1 MKPVFAAVLD
11 SPNHIPPARFST
23 PQIHCHWVF
32 MGCRHGLAI
41 LINDYEREVLVWD
54 PLTGQ
59 QHRVPFPPGLR
70 NNGRE
75 CVWRWNAAVLCAD
88 AEDGHLHDDCFSS
101 PFKLVL
107 VRSELTQTFACL
119 YESVSGAWGNI
130 VSVVTTHVIHPMRPN
145 ILVRNAIYWSFFR
158 GDILVFDTE
167 KQTLAVIEKPAEALI
182 ADHWSFQLLRTDDD
196 TGLGLA
202 VMSKLSIQLWKRKS
216 SCDGG
221 VGWVLLQKIIQVG
234 GLFPR
239 ATRSIKK
246 EARMVGYDEDS
257 NVIVLTTYIGDF
269 MLDLDTMRFTTIC
282 KEKISFTSLVHYPY
296 RNFYT
301 AGRGFGRKWVDLEL

>member
-1 MKPVFAAVLD
+1 M
-11 SPNHIPPARFST
+11 
-23 PQIHCHWVF
+23 
-32 MGCRHGLAI
+32 
-41 LINDYEREVLVWD
+41 
-54 PLTGQ
+54 
-59 QHRVPFPPGLR
+59 
-70 NNGRE
+70 
-75 CVWRWNAAVLCAD
+75 
-88 AEDGHLHDDCFSS
+88 
-101 PFKLVL
+101 
-107 VRSELTQTFACL
+107 
-119 YESVSGAWGNI
+119 
-130 VSVVTTHVIHPMRPN
+130 
-145 ILVRNAIYWSFFR
+145 
-158 GDILVFDTE
+158 FDTE
-167 KQTLAVIEKPAEALI
+167 KQTLAVIEKPAEAPI
-182 ADHWSFQLLRTDDD
+182 AGHWSFQLLRTDDD